1 MIEFIPGNFKDLRDP
16 WERIYKASDTRL
28 LFSSPGWSELWWK
41 HFGAGSELHLGE
53 VRENGSVIGIAPL
66 RVKEGILYFIGSDNV
81 CDFLDFPV
89 ESGKENLFFNT
100 LLDHLTALEI
110 SSMELTPVL
119 PDSNVKRFLEARA
132 QDRGLT
138 VSCSPEDV
146 TLAMDLPG
154 DLSSYLSLLSGKQ
167 RHEILRKER
176 RLNEEGE
183 IVYRIM
189 EEGSTNE
196 IDTFLRFFRES
207 REDKNKFLTDDM
219 EVFFRD
225 IIDMAAADKMLQLGI
240 LELNKVQ
247 AAVTLCFTYQNDM
260 YLYNSGYNP
269 AYRLLSIGLLSKYFC
284 IKRSIES
291 GKRRFDFLKGAE
303 KYKFHLGGSETQLF
317 RCIIKK

>member
-1 MIEFIPGNFKDLRDP
+1 MIEFIPGNFQDLRDP
-16 WERIYKASDTRL
+16 WERIYKSSDARL
-28 LFSSPGWSELWWK
+28 LFSSPGWSGLWWK
-41 HFGAGSELHLGE
+41 HFGAGSELYMGA

-66 RVKEGILYFIGSDNV
+66 RMKDGTLYFIGSNNV
-81 CDFLDFPV
+81 CDFLDFPIEV
-89 ESGKENLFFNT
+89 GKENIFFDT
-100 LLDHLTALEI
+100 LLEYLTVSEI
-110 SSMELTPVL
+110 NSMDLTPVL
-119 PDSNVKRFLEARA
+119 PDSNVKRFLTAR
-132 QDRGLT
+132 QQNRGLS

-146 TLAMDLPG
+146 TVAVDLPG

-167 RHEILRKER
+167 RHELLRKER

-183 IVYRIM
+183 IVYRTV
-189 EEGSTNE
+189 EEGTNGE

-219 EVFFRD
+219 EVFFRA

-247 AAVTLCFTYQNDM
+247 VAVTLCFTYQKDM

-269 AYRLLSIGLLSKYFC
+269 DYRPLSIGLLSKYFC

-291 GKRRFDFLKGAE
+291 GKQRFDFLKGAE

-317 RCIIKK
+317 RCIINK